1 LGFRLLWL
9 LLSLLL
15 VPVSASA
22 HAAITASFE
31 SPPSGPVAG
40 VQVVRG
46 WAFVTEPGDTIAR
59 VELVVDGAP
68 AMMIPCC
75 GERADVAAAHPQYP
89 PAVTLRSGWGLTL
102 NWSLL
107 PPGLHTV
114 QVEITTAQRQQWRSE
129 VRVVE
134 VVTVGGFEFLD
145 LLSLADATVRL
156 EDDEIVLENVRVRDK
171 ASGQEREVTL
181 RLRWDPNAQT
191 LSLSGAITTASLTSL
206 RSTLRGV
213 LTPMWQW
220 LARASGAREVQAGAG
235 IVSEWESPSA
245 DALVSGVQVI
255 RAWMFAEEVGVPIA
269 AVRVVLD
276 GRIATTLPCC
286 SARGDVAAAFPDNP
300 NALESGAALVVNYGN
315 LTAGPHVLGL
325 EIEAANGA
333 MVAFTRAITALK
345 IGGFDF
351 LDQFDLSQAAVR
363 LEGEEIA
370 LTDVRVREET
380 SGHEKV
386 LTLRFRWDTA
396 TQGFVLAANDPPVAS
411 DQRLETEHNHAVTVT
426 LRAQDADGDPL
437 RFEVVD
443 GPAHGQ
449 LTGKPPLVHYTP
461 DPVFL
466 GEDRFTFLAQDFASA
481 SNVATVTITVTAALT
496 PTNAP
501 PQVDL
506 DPTNLSGQ
514 QPNFTTTFTE
524 DSGLQPIVSPLMTVT
539 DPDSATL
546 VSVTATLTN
555 VLDTG
560 QEVLAADPATVTPNT
575 PIVATYNATNGELR
589 LTGSALLSQ
598 YQAALR
604 TLTYTNA
611 SQNPDPTDRLIRIVA
626 NDGAATSTPVTSTVS
641 IRTVNDQPTFT
652 ATNPPA
658 VAENAGPQTLTGWAT
673 FNPVAPEETGQT
685 VLAYTVSAVS
695 NPGLFTTLPAVATD
709 GTLTYTPAANTVGT
723 STFTVTVQD
732 DGGTANGGVDTSAP
746 QTFTITVTAVNKA
759 PTFTKGADQTVLED
773 AGAQTVSPW
782 ATGMDDGDPGVTQT
796 LIFLITNNT
805 NPNLFSAGPAV
816 DAATGALTYT
826 PAPNANGSAT
836 ITLVVRDDGGT
847 ANGGPLMTPPASL
860 LDRIKRSMK
869 MPGRR
874 R

>member
-1 LGFRLLWL
+1 MVDVGDWKRLSVLAWNYLTKSFLRFRLLFL

-15 VPVSASA
+15 VPVSAPA
-22 HAAITASFE
+22 HAAITALFE
-31 SPPSGPVAG
+31 SPLSGPVAG

-59 VELVVDGAP
+59 VELVVDGVP
-68 AMMIPCC
+68 AMTIPCC
-75 GERADVAAAHPQYP
+75 GERADVATAYPQYSA
-89 PAVTLRSGWGLTL
+89 AVTLHSGWGLTV

-129 VRVVE
+129 VREVE

-156 EDDEIVLENVRVRDK
+156 EGDEIVLDNVRVRDH

-191 LSLSGAITTASLTSL
+191 LSLSGAVTTASLTSL

-220 LARASGAREVQAGAG
+220 LARASGAREVQAAAG

-255 RAWMFAEEVGVPIA
+255 RGWMFAEEVGVPIA
-269 AVRVVLD
+269 VVRVVLD

-315 LTAGPHVLGL
+315 LTAGPHALGL

-333 MVAFTRAITALK
+333 MLAFTRAITVLK
-345 IGGFDF
+345 IGGFDY

-363 LEGEEIA
+363 LEGEEIV
-370 LTDVRVREET
+370 LTDVRVREQT
-380 SGHEKV
+380 SGREKV

-396 TQGFVLAANDPPVAS
+396 PQGFVLAANDPPVAS
-411 DQRLETEHNHAVTVT
+411 DQRVATESNDAVTVT
-426 LRAQDADGDPL
+426 LQAQDADDDPL

-449 LTGKPPLVHYTP
+449 LTGEPPLVHYTP
-461 DPVFL
+461 DPGFV
-466 GEDRFTFLAQDFASA
+466 GEDRFTFLAQDFTSA
-481 SNVATVTITVTAALT
+481 SNVATVTITVTDASTPT
-496 PTNAP
+496 PTNDP

-524 DSGLQPIVSPLMTVT
+524 DSGLQAIVSPLMTVI

-546 VSVTATLTN
+546 ASATATLTN

-560 QEVLAADPATVTPNT
+560 QEVLAVDPATVTPNT

-589 LTGSALLSQ
+589 LTGSAPLSQ

-611 SQNPDPTDRLIRIVA
+611 SQNPDPTDRLIRVVA
-626 NDGAATSTPVTSTVS
+626 NDGVATSTPVTSTVS
-641 IRTVNDQPTFT
+641 IQTVNDQPTFT

-658 VAENAGPQTLTGWAT
+658 VGENAGPQTLTGWAT
-673 FNPVAPEETGQT
+673 FNPGAPEETGQT

-746 QTFTITVTAVNKA
+746 QTFTITVTVVDDPPVAVNDGATVAEDA
-759 PTFTKGADQTVLED
+759 PATTIPVLANDTDMDGGPISIAAVTQPTNGTVVITNGGADLTLSTEPRLLQH
-773 AGAQTVSPW
+773 SPR
-782 ATGMDDGDPGVTQT
+782 DDPDM
-796 LIFLITNNT
+796 F
-805 NPNLFSAGPAV
+805 
-816 DAATGALTYT
+816 TYT
-826 PAPNANGSAT
+826 LRRA
-836 ITLVVRDDGGT
+836 VVQ
-847 ANGGPLMTPPASL
+847 PPSV
-860 LDRIKRSMK
+860 
-869 MPGRR
+869 
-874 R
+874 